1 MLEEYAVVRLKHTVT
16 TLPIQPGTEGTVL
29 IVYSSTPQAYEVEF
43 VDDAGRSLGTYT
55 IEEANLEE
63 VKDA

>member
-1 MLEEYAVVRLKHTVT
+1 VT
-16 TLPIQPGTEGTVL
+16 WQDN
-29 IVYSSTPQAYEVEF
+29 STPQAYEVEF

-63 VKDA
+63 VKDG